1 MSKFAKFVDE
11 KFDMMAEKEFINAF
25 LLLEC
30 RNFSYFLLAL
40 GLSDDSRQRISPITR
55 LIPGNS
61 AHSNSAHL
69 IHRIEMPT
77 RLAHDCARC
86 SDAH

>member
-40 GLSDDSRQRISPITR
+40 GLFDDSRQPISPITR
-55 LIPGNS
+55 LIRGTQFSP
-61 AHSNSAHL
+61 
-69 IHRIEMPT
+69 IPVI
-77 RLAHDCARC
+77 
-86 SDAH
+86 

>member
-40 GLSDDSRQRISPITR
+40 GLFDDSRQRISPITR
-55 LIPGNS
+55 VIRARQFSPIPLI
-61 AHSNSAHL
+61 
-69 IHRIEMPT
+69 
-77 RLAHDCARC
+77 
-86 SDAH
+86 